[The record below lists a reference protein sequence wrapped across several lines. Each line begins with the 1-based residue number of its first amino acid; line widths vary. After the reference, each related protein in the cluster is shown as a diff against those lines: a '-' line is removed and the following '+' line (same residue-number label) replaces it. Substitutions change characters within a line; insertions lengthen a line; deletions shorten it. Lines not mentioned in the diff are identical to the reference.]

1 MNRNEVIQAVN
12 NGQLVTLGDDPT
24 QYLMPDMFGQLT
36 VVSMQADV
44 PARLATRSD
53 MRKAVIRDNEL
64 H

>member
-1 MNRNEVIQAVN
+1 MKKNEVMQAVN
-12 NGQLVTLGDDPT
+12 DGLLVTLGDDPT

-44 PARLATRSD
+44 PPRLATRSD
-53 MRKAVIRDNEL
+53 MRRATIK